1 MHKRSGTWD
10 FVIIGASTALRAR
23 GSALVRRYAHLGRAH
38 LAQGFFSAGG
48 ESRPPVRNE
57 HVN

>member
-23 GSALVRRYAHLGRAH
+23 GSALVRRCAHLGRAH
-38 LAQGFFSAGG
+38 LAQGFFPLEEKVGRLYGTST
-48 ESRPPVRNE
+48 
-57 HVN
+57 

>member
-23 GSALVRRYAHLGRAH
+23 GSALVRRYAHLGRRRTSLRA
-38 LAQGFFSAGG
+38 FFPLEEKVG
-48 ESRPPVRNE
+48 RPYGTNT
-57 HVN
+57 